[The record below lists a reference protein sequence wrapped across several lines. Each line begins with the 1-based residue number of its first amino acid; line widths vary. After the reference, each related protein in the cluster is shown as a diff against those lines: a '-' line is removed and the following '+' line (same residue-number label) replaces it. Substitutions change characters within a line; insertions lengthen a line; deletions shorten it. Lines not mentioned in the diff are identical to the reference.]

1 MGGNKL
7 SKGISP
13 QLEEKIK
20 RYQSIQQQ
28 IATVQQQIQALKLDQ
43 IDIEK
48 ALKEIEELPDDEL
61 CYRSIG
67 RLMIKST
74 IKDTKSKLNDQKE
87 LADTRIK
94 LSEKSLDKL
103 NKQFDELEN
112 SIKAALEGKEEE

>member
-1 MGGNKL
+1 L